1 MVDAVA
7 LEKHMFGTTQ
17 PDTLCPKGDGM
28 TDLVRLIC
36 VGANLHGAALI
47 SPLHELSKYAVDRAF
62 GRGEIFI
69 DQDADNIG
77 RGGLDLARENFSRG
91 AIDREKVA
99 FSEILSPDVESIGGV
114 VDLEL

>member
-1 MVDAVA
+1 MVDPVA

-28 TDLVRLIC
+28 ADLVRLIC
-36 VGANLHGAALI
+36 VGANFHGAALI
-47 SPLHELSKYAVDRAF
+47 SPLHELSKYSVDGAF

-77 RGGLDLARENFSRG
+77 RGGLDLARENFSRS
-91 AIDREKVA
+91 AIDRKKVT